1 MERDP
6 NSGKTISTLS
16 KGVLAAFTVSMLV
29 SIYLLFTLPSDLQFK
44 GNLQHLDLVIPT
56 LVKLYIVLAIAVG
69 LAILA
74 IVTEMNKTK
83 VAIVYKEKTAT
94 QIAEEKAQSELVNL
108 ESLDSKS
115 IASGKGSD
123 IVTNTL
129 NALAK
134 RLSGVAGA
142 SYLCKEENGVRFA
155 ELVTGFALPLS
166 ESDVVRFNYG
176 DGMVGQVAKNGSAI
190 YLDDI
195 PDGYF
200 QVVSGLGQASPKFI
214 VLLPIKKNNEVKGV
228 IELATFKS
236 ISNQERQIAEKFVG
250 EIGEK
255 MS

>member
-1 MERDP
+1 MERDQ

-16 KGVLAAFTVSMLV
+16 KGILGAFTLSLLI

-44 GNLQHLDLVIPT
+44 GNLQHLDLVTPT
-56 LVKLYIVLAIAVG
+56 LAKLYIVLAITAG

-74 IVTEMNKTK
+74 ILTEMNKTK
-83 VAIVYKEKTAT
+83 VAIVYKEKTAS
-94 QIAEEKAQSELVNL
+94 QIAEEKAQSESVNL

-115 IASGKGSD
+115 IAIGKTSEM
-123 IVTNTL
+123 ITQSL
-129 NALAK
+129 NALAS
-134 RLSGVAGA
+134 RLNGVAGA
-142 SYLCKEENGVRFA
+142 CYLCKEENGVRVA

-166 ESDVVRFNYG
+166 ESDVVKFNYG

-190 YLDDI
+190 YIDDI

-214 VLLPIKKNNEVKGV
+214 LLLPVKKGNEVRGV

-236 ISNQERQIAEKFVG
+236 ISVQERQMAEKFVG

-255 MS
+255 LS